1 MAYTAEIARS
11 NPTCFLFL
19 VDQSG
24 SMKQAFGRN
33 PEIKKADGV
42 ADALNRLLYSLVLR
56 CTKGEDILD
65 RYFIG
70 VSGYGA
76 RVGSALGGALEGQGL
91 VPVSQIG
98 KNPLRID
105 RRTKKVPDGAGGV
118 IETTVS
124 FPVWI
129 DPVADGRTTLMCGA
143 LTEAR
148 RTIEDFVCNCPQSF
162 PPIVINIT
170 DGEAKDGDPEPLAA
184 ELRNLTTEDGAVLLF
199 NVHVSSVD
207 AAPVE
212 FPVRE
217 DQLSDKY
224 SRRLFRMSSC
234 LPPRM
239 IEEAR
244 SLELSV
250 NDEAR
255 GFVFN
260 ADLVSVVQ
268 FLDIGTRVRI
278 AS

>member
-24 SMKQAFGRN
+24 SMKAAFGRN
-33 PEIKKADGV
+33 PEIKKSEGV
-42 ADALNRLLYSLVLR
+42 ADAINRLLYNLVYR
-56 CTKGEDILD
+56 CTKGEEILD

-70 VSGYGA
+70 VFGYGA
-76 RVGSALGGALEGQGL
+76 QVGSALGGALAGQGL

-98 KNPLRID
+98 KNPLRIE
-105 RRTKKVPDGAGGV
+105 RRTKKFPDGAGGV
-118 IETTVS
+118 VETTVG

-129 DPVADGRTTLMCGA
+129 DAVADGRTTLMCGA

-148 RTIEDFVCNCPQSF
+148 RTIEDFVRNSPHAF

-170 DGEAKDGDPEPLAA
+170 DGEAKDGDPEPRAA
-184 ELRNLTTEDGAVLLF
+184 ELRNLTTTDGAVLLF
-199 NVHVSSVD
+199 NVHVSSIN

-224 SRRLFRMSSC
+224 SRLLFRMSSC

-244 SLELSV
+244 SLELSIA
-250 NDEAR
+250 DEAR

-268 FLDIGTRVRI
+268 FLDIGTRVRM
-278 AS
+278 AT